1 MALGETQISKFT
13 NQYLFYE
20 NYQKESL
27 IKIRNDLKNQFENVD
42 QEIFLSSWRKNKGY
56 IPDGFK
62 PRTIITIYGPVTYK
76 RRIYKYWDKY
86 RYRYVFLADKKL
98 QVERYSRLTSH
109 LKFKILEQIATGKR
123 QRDICDMFAF
133 AKFSRATI
141 TKLVNSFDFQEPL
154 NIVFDNYIKVKI
166 PQYLYINMDE
176 TFLKLRKNKK
186 LNKYRIRLVTFHTGY
201 HKFYSSAKRKVLANK
216 RVFFQILP
224 MSRKIDTAEFTADVE
239 KMAHKFYSNVENA
252 KVIIG
257 GDGAPWIRNAS
268 QYWPNTDYVLD
279 KFHAYR
285 YLKQLFPTKNNCLNY
300 QQYQTSKSLFESGTY
315 LELVQHLKQAII
327 KTEKIKKLKEV
338 MTYFKNN
345 AIGVTNQNL
354 DHNIGVSAEGDISHI
369 IKWLL
374 GYGTKAFNYQ
384 TFKNM
389 LLLRTAE
396 INQLDILSYLK
407 NEYQEEKEKEEQYF
421 KENYWRKSFT
431 NYAVTGEMP
440 ITKRGTRGKWYR
452 KF

>member
-1 MALGETQISKFT
+1 MALGEVQISNST
-13 NQYLFYE
+13 NQYLFFE
-20 NYQKESL
+20 NYQKENL
-27 IKIRNDLKNQFENVD
+27 IKVKNDLKTHFENVD

-62 PRTIITIYGPVTYK
+62 SRTILTIYGPVTYK
-76 RRIYKYWDKY
+76 RRIYKYWDEY

-98 QVERYSRLTSH
+98 QVERYSRITSH

-123 QRDICDMFAF
+123 QRDILDMFSF

-141 TKLVNSFDFQEPL
+141 TKIVNAFDFQEQL
-154 NIVFDNYIKVKI
+154 NIVFDNNSRVKI

-186 LNKYRIRLVTFHTGY
+186 LNKYRIRLVTYHTGY
-201 HKFYSSAKRKVLANK
+201 HKLYSSAKRKVLANK

-224 MSRKIDTAEFTADVE
+224 MSKRIDTAEFTADVE
-239 KMAHKFYSNVENA
+239 KMAHKFYSNVDNV

-257 GDGAPWIRNAS
+257 GDGAPWIRNTS
-268 QYWPNTDYVLD
+268 QYWPNSNYVLD
-279 KFHAYR
+279 KFHALR
-285 YLKQLFPTKNNCLNY
+285 YLKQLFPTRSNLLNHQYY
-300 QQYQTSKSLFESGTY
+300 QASKTLFESGTY
-315 LELVQHLKQAII
+315 LELVQHLKKSII
-327 KTEKIKKLKEV
+327 KPEKEKKLKEV
-338 MTYFKNN
+338 MTYFRNN
-345 AIGVTNQNL
+345 ATGIINQSL

-396 INQLDILSYLK
+396 INQLDIFSYLK
-407 NEYQEEKEKEEQYF
+407 NEYQEEKEREQQFYWKSYWTF
-421 KENYWRKSFT
+421 KKKQVYT
-431 NYAVTGEMP
+431 PTGSIVLAE
-440 ITKRGTRGKWYR
+440 TKNILSR
-452 KF
+452 FNH